1 MIKTKEKDLII
12 KEVSFVKEINSFYF
26 KLFTNKI
33 IGKVRSRKLQNS
45 LTNYYNNIKD
55 DNHEFVMNELNIVF
69 NKAKQ
74 LQVAQ

>member
-33 IGKVRSRKLQNS
+33 IGKVRSKKLQNS
-45 LTNYYNNIKD
+45 LSNYYHNIKD

>member
-45 LTNYYNNIKD
+45 LSNYYHNIKD

>member
-1 MIKTKEKDLII
+1 MIKTKEKNLII
-12 KEVSFVKEINSFYF
+12 KEISFVKEINSFYF

-45 LTNYYNNIKD
+45 LTNYYHNIKD